1 MIWELKNIIKCYLK
15 KEQIQ
20 LLHFFSLMG
29 IPKQKIKSI
38 GYGENMPIFDNDSE
52 ENRAKNRRVEI
63 RIIK

>member
-1 MIWELKNIIKCYLK
+1 MLSQKRANSVAS
-15 KEQIQ
+15 
-20 LLHFFSLMG
+20 FFSLMG